1 MKPGE
6 VVAGRFT
13 IERPAG
19 YGAMGAVYRAMDRLT
34 GAPVAL
40 KVLHKEGSKRNVR
53 FEREATLL
61 AALRHPAVV
70 RYVLHGATPAGAPF
84 LAMEWVD
91 GETLSDRL
99 TDAPLSV
106 EDSILVMSTIASAL
120 AEAHAHG
127 VVHRDLK
134 PGNVLLADGDVRRV
148 KVIDFGIARRPESEL
163 TATGVAIGSPGYMA
177 PEQARGDKDIDPR
190 ADVFSLGCVLYRCIA
205 GAPPFAADDVRAVI
219 AKILVTEPPPLA
231 EVAPHTPAPLAALV
245 TRMLSKEPA
254 ARPADGGA
262 VADALAALGPR
273 GDGRGGVK
281 ALGRGLTASERRL
294 VCVVAAASPAD
305 IGSLDEPTTLSSSG
319 TALV

>member
-1 MKPGE
+1 VKPGE

-177 PEQARGDKDIDPR
+177 PEHACSTGASRAR
-190 ADVFSLGCVLYRCIA
+190 
-205 GAPPFAADDVRAVI
+205 
-219 AKILVTEPPPLA
+219 
-231 EVAPHTPAPLAALV
+231 
-245 TRMLSKEPA
+245 
-254 ARPADGGA
+254 
-262 VADALAALGPR
+262 
-273 GDGRGGVK
+273 
-281 ALGRGLTASERRL
+281 RR
-294 VCVVAAASPAD
+294 SP
-305 IGSLDEPTTLSSSG
+305 PTTCAPSSRRSS
-319 TALV
+319 